1 MIKWVLIMNTVVKF
15 SVAAFLAAAAL
26 SPLTP
31 ASAQVTWTAWNTA
44 TTGLTTGTA
53 SGTLTQPG
61 QTPITISYTGDVL
74 FAQTN
79 GVGINYWAPSSPYTS
94 PAVPNAPPN
103 SDIIALTGGEGTE
116 TNTFTFSSPV
126 VNPIL
131 SINSLGAPGNVV
143 DYNFSAPFDLLSQG
157 TGYWGAG
164 TLTQPQPNVLEG
176 EEGDGTL
183 RFNGTFNSISW
194 NAPQSENWHGVTLG
208 AAPALI
214 PAPVPQPTTP
224 VALGIGS
231 LLLGGL
237 LLAKKKKAMLA

>member
-1 MIKWVLIMNTVVKF
+1 MNTVVKF

-31 ASAQVTWTAWNTA
+31 ASAQVTWTSWNA
-44 TTGLTTGTA
+44 AATGLTTGTA

-61 QTPITISYTGDVL
+61 QAPITISYTGDVL

-79 GVGINYWAPSSPYTS
+79 GIGTNYWAPSSPYTS
-94 PAVPNAPPN
+94 LAVPNGPPN
-103 SDIIALTGGEGTE
+103 SDIIALTGGRGTG
-116 TNTFTFSSPV
+116 TNTFTFSAPV

-131 SINSLGAPGNVV
+131 SINSLGAPGSVV
-143 DYNFSAPFDLLSQG
+143 DYIFSNPFDLLSQG

-176 EEGDGTL
+176 QEGDGTL
-183 RFNGTFNSISW
+183 RFDGTFSAISW
-194 NAPQSENWHGVTLG
+194 NTPQYENWHGVTLG
-208 AAPALI
+208 AAPALS
-214 PAPVPQPTTP
+214 PAAVPEPATP
-224 VALGIGS
+224 LALSVGG

-237 LLAKKKKAMLA
+237 VLAKKKKTLAA